1 MNPLFAYAPHIAEYA
16 ADIACQATET
26 TDERCF
32 RLGLMAVDKD
42 AEAARHWANEA
53 DAAGRATGR
62 RLAGNDDEY
71 AAGYDREV
79 HACKALA
86 LDAEAEANRLRSQC
100 ASLRKAQR
108 FADEVISHCGER
120 S

>member
-1 MNPLFAYAPHIAEYA
+1 MNPLFAYAPHIVAHI
-16 ADIACQATET
+16 ADIARQATET
-26 TDERCF
+26 TDDRCF

-42 AEAARHWANEA
+42 AEAARHWASEA
-53 DAAGRATGR
+53 DAAGRAAGR
-62 RLAGNDDEY
+62 RLAGNDDTI
-71 AAGYDREV
+71 AAGYDHEV
-79 HACKALA
+79 QACKALA